1 MMSTEANKAFVRR
14 FFEELFNQRH
24 LALAGELLA
33 PEAIS
38 HAAPAGTADGP
49 EGVKQVVT
57 MLSSAFPDQHT
68 TIEDVIAEGD
78 KVVVS
83 ATFSGTHQG
92 AFLGMPPTGKH
103 FSQRQ
108 IHILRITDGKVAEH
122 WAVMDDLAMLRQLGM
137 MPAPGR

>member
-1 MMSTEANKAFVRR
+1 MSTEANKAFVRR
-14 FFEELFNQRH
+14 FFEELFNKRH
-24 LALAGELLA
+24 LALAGELMA

-38 HAAPAGTADGP
+38 HAAPPGTVDGP
-49 EGVKQVVT
+49 DGIMQVVT

-92 AFLGMPPTGKH
+92 TFLGIPPTGKH

-122 WAVMDDLAMLRQLGM
+122 WAVMDDLAMLRQLGLA
-137 MPAPGR
+137 PTPGR